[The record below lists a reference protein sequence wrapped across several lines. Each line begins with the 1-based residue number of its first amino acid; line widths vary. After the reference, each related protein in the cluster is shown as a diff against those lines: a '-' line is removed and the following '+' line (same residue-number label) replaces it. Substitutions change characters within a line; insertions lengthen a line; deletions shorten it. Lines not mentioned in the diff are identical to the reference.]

1 MTPTTKYHYSPM
13 RLTER
18 ELSWVRQNLLTQ
30 RMYKNSN
37 IPLRANIWE
46 PWKESFLKK
55 ITDELYPQE
64 MDQI

>member
-1 MTPTTKYHYSPM
+1 MTPTTKYHSSPM

-18 ELSWVRQNLLTQ
+18 ELSWVRQNLLAQ
-30 RMYKNSN
+30 RMYKNTN
-37 IPLRANIWE
+37 IPLRATVWE

>member
-1 MTPTTKYHYSPM
+1 M

-18 ELSWVRQNLLTQ
+18 ELDRVRQNLLAQ
-30 RMYKNSN
+30 RMYRNTN

-46 PWKESFLKK
+46 PWKESFLQK

-64 MDQI
+64 FDRI